1 MTKKLDENEFIVRI
15 MKTQS
20 MDHSNNVELTTDDG
34 KFIRTWKKKNH
45 FLVVNFFAF
54 NK

>member
-34 KFIRTWKKKNH
+34 KFIRTWKKKKS
-45 FLVVNFFAF
+45 FFSCEF
-54 NK
+54 FCF